1 MQETWVG
8 SLGGEDPL
16 EEEMATHSWKT
27 PWTEV
32 PGGQQSIGS
41 QSVGH
46 DWACPHV
53 ACTLRSTGW
62 IFHRMPLSEGLSDSF
77 LWITMG
83 SSVFEKKAPEVECH
97 FHHVISRVPT
107 ISLTCHSLTLVLTLA
122 ENVFVRCLHS
132 KITLSTPLPPSP
144 CRLPHSWKELTT
156 VGSYAATPW
165 VWNICIN
172 YLEFFA
178 QENVS
183 LLTHLFI

>member
-1 MQETWVG
+1 MQETWVW

-32 PGGQQSIGS
+32 PGGQQSIALER
-41 QSVGH
+41 VG
-46 DWACPHV
+46 DWARPHV

-62 IFHRMPLSEGLSDSF
+62 IFHRMSLSEGLSDNI
-77 LWITMG
+77 LLITMG

-97 FHHVISRVPT
+97 FHHIISRVPT
-107 ISLTCHSLTLVLTLA
+107 ISLTCHYLTLVLILA

-132 KITLSTPLPPSP
+132 KITLPTPLPPSP
-144 CRLPHSWKELTT
+144 RRLPHSWKELST
-156 VGSYAATPW
+156 VGSYASIPW